1 MLPNNGQR
9 QRGAAPQNRQI
20 SALSGSRRP
29 ASGPP
34 DPFPP
39 PSSTQQGYAIPP
51 SSQGY
56 RQTHQQ
62 PLSTQYDV
70 EDDFVESQRPMIP
83 EYRATP
89 PQPTIPEYRST
100 PQQPTIPEYRST
112 PQQPTIPEY
121 RSTPQQHYPS
131 PQTPMPPRTSRPDRQ
146 AGFYSEAGAPPPSQR
161 RVAEV
166 YADHVTPR
174 SSPNMARRAS
184 AVPSEQGGKGA
195 ELSPKVD
202 DLVNQSRNL
211 RDATHEIKESL
222 KVLPTRE
229 EIKADMNDSLG
240 QALGR
245 FKNEITE
252 SFKEVLSE
260 RHRDLKKHVDEEL
273 RPVKENVSRIL
284 SALAL
289 LQQQGVANPGQEKTI
304 QTLGEHLI
312 AALRPVDELKNVL
325 LPLNIAQTLSQ
336 VFGLTHRLQTLHNKV
351 DRTIF
356 NTHGLPGAHKVQQDV
371 LLRVTRVDER
381 TSSQEQIDKINFE
394 LVKKLDQNVGSL
406 QVGNNANSQALNV
419 ILKGVEK
426 QGEAVR
432 DAAWRRQ
439 NSAEL
444 STQTDVPATYIN
456 SQVGTDAPAPFIF
469 TIRTEQAPASR
480 SRRTPTIVLT
490 DSDNDVDESLVA
502 GPSIT
507 KSNATRSPSLMDEP
521 QGFSP
526 GLAPPTPQPPV
537 KRKLKRRAPA
547 KKSAASAP
555 VQDSALDDFHSTSSS
570 EDVLES
576 APAPPTA
583 PPAAHPVVPEAPP
596 KRRKTGRKPNN
607 NASIKAAVSRRISRE
622 RKTPVRFGQ
631 EPPTHE
637 QDVLVPGTPAAT
649 LPDRIIAPLPKK
661 GKSKGKGKGKD
672 KGKGK
677 PEPNIAMTATG
688 QIIDLTVD
696 SLNSAESDGA
706 PQARGPTARPLLSDN
721 TSTQPPLSST
731 SRSFLATQPNGIPAS
746 SFPSAVQE
754 TQLSSVSRIQPR
766 HITRSASNELDAPTR
781 QAFFTAQGESLDLDD
796 LLRNAIDEDGDGNIG
811 MLTGSQILGAEDE
824 DEYGYAL
831 SRGL

>member
-439 NSAEL
+439 NSAEA
-444 STQTDVPATYIN
+444 S
-456 SQVGTDAPAPFIF
+456 
-469 TIRTEQAPASR
+469 RPASH
-480 SRRTPTIVLT
+480 
-490 DSDNDVDESLVA
+490 
-502 GPSIT
+502 
-507 KSNATRSPSLMDEP
+507 
-521 QGFSP
+521 
-526 GLAPPTPQPPV
+526 PPTPQPPV